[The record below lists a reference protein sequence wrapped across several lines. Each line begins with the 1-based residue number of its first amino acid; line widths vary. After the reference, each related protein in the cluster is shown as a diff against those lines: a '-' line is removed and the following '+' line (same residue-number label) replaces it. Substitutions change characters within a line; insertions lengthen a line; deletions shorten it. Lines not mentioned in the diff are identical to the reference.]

1 MMVLSC
7 CYVVWYPDKD
17 CVADRTSLTL
27 AYSINPTN
35 EQSIPGGTSH
45 VKRIYTGSRLFAC
58 DTRQLPSRMPQLALH
73 SRNNLTTHFENQ
85 DAATSSDQGYVNYF
99 EVLGVNESA
108 KPGEVRKV
116 YRRKMKDLIN
126 EIGRVEVTA
135 ELRSRYFLEIA
146 KLNAA
151 LLILRDTDEQHAYWN
166 ERTALIELEER
177 WRNAA
182 EAGGEDAEAIA
193 REFDRRVRAWL
204 SKYLEDM
211 MLAAGRDK
219 ECVEA
224 SAWDRAHERHATRTL
239 REFRHRQY
247 RAILERLP
255 FVDVST
261 PEIDWNERHALVASV
276 LSSAE

>member
-1 MMVLSC
+1 M
-7 CYVVWYPDKD
+7 
-17 CVADRTSLTL
+17 
-27 AYSINPTN
+27 
-35 EQSIPGGTSH
+35 
-45 VKRIYTGSRLFAC
+45 
-58 DTRQLPSRMPQLALH
+58 
-73 SRNNLTTHFENQ
+73 TTQFENH
-85 DAATSSDQGYVNYF
+85 DAATNPDQGYVNYF
-99 EVLGVNESA
+99 DLLGVNESA

-151 LLILRDTDEQHAYWN
+151 LLILRDTDEQAAYWS

-182 EAGGEDAEAIA
+182 ESGSEDAESIA

-224 SAWDRAHERHATRTL
+224 SAWDRAHERHAARTL

-255 FVDVST
+255 FVDVTT
-261 PEIDWNERHALVASV
+261 PEIDWDERRAVVASV
-276 LSSAE
+276 LSAAD

>member
-1 MMVLSC
+1 MRNSRRQGVLR
-7 CYVVWYPDKD
+7 P
-17 CVADRTSLTL
+17 
-27 AYSINPTN
+27 
-35 EQSIPGGTSH
+35 IPA
-45 VKRIYTGSRLFAC
+45 FAC
-58 DTRQLPSRMPQLALH
+58 DTSQPPSRMVSPRPSERILLSDQL
-73 SRNNLTTHFENQ
+73 ENQ
-85 DAATSSDQGYVNYF
+85 IATSDPDQGYVNYF
-99 EVLGVNESA
+99 ELLGVSESA

-126 EIGRVEVTA
+126 EISRVEVTA
-135 ELRSRYFLEIA
+135 DLRSRYFLEIA

-151 LLILRDTDEQHAYWN
+151 LLILRDIDEQKAYWA
-166 ERTALIELEER
+166 ERKALIELEER
-177 WRNAA
+177 WRKLAA
-182 EAGGEDAEAIA
+182 TGSEEAEMTA

-224 SAWDRAHERHATRTL
+224 SQWDRAHERHATRTL

-255 FVDVST
+255 FVDVTT
-261 PEIDWNERHALVASV
+261 PSIDWNERHEMVTSV
-276 LSSAE
+276 LSSTE

>member
-1 MMVLSC
+1 LS
-7 CYVVWYPDKD
+7 DQ
-17 CVADRTSLTL
+17 LQ
-27 AYSINPTN
+27 NP
-35 EQSIPGGTSH
+35 I
-45 VKRIYTGSRLFAC
+45 
-58 DTRQLPSRMPQLALH
+58 
-73 SRNNLTTHFENQ
+73 
-85 DAATSSDQGYVNYF
+85 ATSDPDQGYVNYF
-99 EVLGVNESA
+99 DLLGVSESA

-126 EIGRVEVTA
+126 EISRVEVTA

-151 LLILRDTDEQHAYWN
+151 LLILRDTDEQQAYWA
-166 ERTALIELEER
+166 ERKALIELEGR
-177 WRNAA
+177 WRELAA
-182 EAGGEDAEAIA
+182 SGSEEAEMVA

-224 SAWDRAHERHATRTL
+224 SQWDRAHERHATRTL

-255 FVDVST
+255 FVDVTT
-261 PEIDWNERHALVASV
+261 PSIDWDERREMIASV